1 MGKKKQLKS
10 KMAKILKKK
19 KIDPKEQELQE
30 LTEEQ
35 KKQIEI
41 ELEEINTLQN
51 NGYFRLHLLNVLAK
65 INENL
70 NGIGKVLS
78 KIGEVIEA
86 TTEEREK
93 EEEEEEEEE
102 SEDEEEE

>member
-10 KMAKILKKK
+10 KMAKILKRKE
-19 KIDPKEQELQE
+19 IDPKEQGLQG

-41 ELEEINTLQN
+41 ELEEVNALQN
-51 NGYFRLHLLNVLAK
+51 NGYFRLHILNVLAK

-86 TTEEREK
+86 KTEET